1 MVKDEGSMR
10 KVLYIILKEDASDSC
25 FGQLQERKRHV
36 TPKVILPK
44 SVVDV
49 TLSEIEKHDYSIE
62 SVVKALSMTQ
72 EESDNISKQTVEQA
86 SSKEWHN
93 QRKGRITSSLFH
105 RVASRAKTLQKD
117 EDANVTALTDTLLG
131 KKSFNPSL
139 AMKHGTSLEPMAKK
153 KYTLSMKKH
162 RNFNAT
168 ESGLTVSLKH
178 PYLAASP
185 DLVVQCDC
193 CGKGLCEVK
202 CPETVKNQ
210 IPTVDNIKY
219 LLEDNGKLVLDS
231 KHHYYFQI
239 KGQMGIL
246 GRSFCDLFIYTL
258 HGSLSVRVCF
268 NMQFWSSLE
277 KSLSSFWTKHI
288 DENQTPLLKT
298 TGSDPNNNAIPV
310 AAEQN
315 VERPAISARRA
326 LIPISTQ
333 PLKRKKKTRKA
344 ESKTLVFLCGI
355 CGLNC
360 LDEPQSENEQSV
372 QCDGCSVW
380 THYVCAGVT
389 DELVSN
395 VLK

>member
-1 MVKDEGSMR
+1 MDSSRKDRPACVGERVLVSYCSCAAGMLGCCNHVAGVLFCVEDAVKRGITKKSKTSVLATWNVPSTKPEMRPFKEQTKMVKDEGSMR

-277 KSLSSFWTKHI
+277 KSLSSFWTKHMF
-288 DENQTPLLKT
+288 Q
-298 TGSDPNNNAIPV
+298 A
-310 AAEQN
+310 
-315 VERPAISARRA
+315 
-326 LIPISTQ
+326 
-333 PLKRKKKTRKA
+333 
-344 ESKTLVFLCGI
+344 I
-355 CGLNC
+355 CGMNRN
-360 LDEPQSENEQSV
+360 D
-372 QCDGCSVW
+372 
-380 THYVCAGVT
+380 
-389 DELVSN
+389 
-395 VLK
+395 